1 MSTLKVDNIRH
12 NSATSDAITMASDG
26 TCTAKITGI
35 TGGGALSSRRLNING
50 SFLVWQRFRG
60 ATTSI
65 AVTDGSNEGYQAAD
79 RMLFKFGSSA
89 GGACTINRSTDVPT
103 RSGFVYSY
111 KIDVTTANSS
121 PSTND
126 HVQNEYLFEGQ
137 DILSSGWDY
146 KDPNSYLT
154 ISLYLKTNKS
164 GNPKLPLTFRLYDRT
179 NGNYRYYTEDVTIV
193 GTDWGR
199 YSISI
204 PGDASAGD
212 IQNTTTA
219 EAALFI
225 CWSFGSGMVGTTG
238 AWRTDGDRASSNS
251 ANFFDSTSN
260 EMYMTGLQ
268 IEVGN
273 TMTSY
278 EHRTYAEE
286 LIRCQRYYNKVYDVG
301 GQSGEK
307 PFLLGTYLSGS
318 ELACVVQFPQM
329 RGVPSLE
336 ITNGS
341 NKFMIRRNNASDNF
355 NTLTMRYGTTTTA
368 ELYTGSNVSGT
379 AGQCGIIR
387 GADTD
392 VYIAFKSEI

>member
-1 MSTLKVDNIRH
+1 MSTLKVDAIRH

-60 ATTSI
+60 ATNSI
-65 AVTDGSNEGYQAAD
+65 AVSDGSNEGFQAAD

-89 GGACTINRSTDVPT
+89 AGACTISRSTDVPT
-103 RSGFVYSY
+103 RSGFIYSY
-111 KIDVTTANSS
+111 KIDVTTANTVSGHS
-121 PSTND
+121 G

-146 KDPNSYLT
+146 KDPNSFLT

-164 GNPKLPLTFRLYDRT
+164 GNPKLPLTFRFKDT
-179 NGNYRYYTEDVTIV
+179 SNNYRYYTEDVTIV

-199 YSISI
+199 YSISV

-212 IQNTTTA
+212 IQNSVTA
-219 EAALFI
+219 EASLFI
-225 CWSFGSGMVGTTG
+225 GWSIGSVLVGTTG
-238 AWRTDGDRASSNS
+238 TWRSGGERASSNS

-392 VYIAFKSEI
+392 VYIAVQAEI

>member
-1 MSTLKVDNIRH
+1 MSTLKVDAIRH

-35 TGGGALSSRRLNING
+35 TGGGALSHRRLNING

-65 AVTDGSNEGYQAAD
+65 AVADGSNEGFQAAD
-79 RMLFKFGSSA
+79 RMLFKFGGGS
-89 GGACTINRSTDVPT
+89 GGAATISRSTDVPT

-111 KIDVTTANSS
+111 KIDVTTANSL
-121 PSTND
+121 STND
-126 HVQNEYLFEGQ
+126 HVQNEYIFEGQ

-164 GNPKLPLTFRLYDRT
+164 GNPKLPLTLRFNDSA
-179 NGNYRYYTEDVTIV
+179 GNYRYYTEDITIV
-193 GTDWGR
+193 GTGWGR

-204 PGDASAGD
+204 PGDASAND
-212 IQNTTTA
+212 IANNTTDGCT
-219 EAALFI
+219 LFI
-225 CWSFGSGMVGTTG
+225 CWSTGSGLVGTTG
-238 AWRTDGDRASSNS
+238 AWRSDSDRASSNS

-278 EHRTYAEE
+278 EHRTYGEE
-286 LIRCQRYYNKVYDVG
+286 LIRCQRYYNKVYDVE

-307 PFLLGTYLSGS
+307 PFLLGTYLTGS
-318 ELACVVQFPQM
+318 ELACVVQFPKM
-329 RGVPSLE
+329 RGVPSLD

-341 NKFMIRRNNASDNF
+341 SKFMIRRDNGSDHF
-355 NTLTMRYGTTTTA
+355 STFSMRYGTTTTA
-368 ELYTGSNVSGT
+368 ELFTGSNVSGT
-379 AGQCGIIR
+379 SGQCGIIR

-392 VYIAFKSEI
+392 VYIAFQAEI

>member
-50 SFLVWQRFRG
+50 SFLVWQRS
-60 ATTSI
+60 TSI

-89 GGACTINRSTDVPT
+89 GGACTISRSTDVPT
-103 RSGFVYSY
+103 RSGFIYSY
-111 KIDVTTANSS
+111 KIDVTTANSVS
-121 PSTND
+121 GHSG

-146 KDPNSYLT
+146 KDPNSFLT

-164 GNPKLPLTFRLYDRT
+164 GNPKLPLTFRLYDRS
-179 NGNYRYYTEDVTIV
+179 NNNYRYYTEDVTIV
-193 GTDWGR
+193 GTGWGR

-212 IQNTTTA
+212 IQNTVTG

-225 CWSFGSGMVGTTG
+225 GWSIGSGLVGTLGT
-238 AWRTDGDRASSNS
+238 WRSGGERASSNS

-268 IEVGN
+268 MEVGN

-278 EHRTYAEE
+278 EHRTYGEE
-286 LIRCQRYYNKVYDVG
+286 LIRCQRYYYKLPVVSASNSAPPAYVYH
-301 GQSGEK
+301 SSYK
-307 PFLLGTYLSGS
+307 M
-318 ELACVVQFPQM
+318 AVVWFP
-329 RGVPSLE
+329 
-336 ITNGS
+336 T
-341 NKFMIRRNNASDNF
+341 
-355 NTLTMRYGTTTTA
+355 TMRATPTCTFTMSTDNSGWNQLNNSTSHFKAYKSSAYDAGSSYYILTFEANA
-368 ELYTGSNVSGT
+368 E
-379 AGQCGIIR
+379 I
-387 GADTD
+387 
-392 VYIAFKSEI
+392 

>member
-50 SFLVWQRFRG
+50 SFLVWQRS
-60 ATTSI
+60 TSI
-65 AVTDGSNEGYQAAD
+65 AVSDGSNEGYQAAD

-89 GGACTINRSTDVPT
+89 GGACTISRSTDVPT
-103 RSGFVYSY
+103 RSGFIYSY
-111 KIDVTTANSS
+111 KIDVTTANSVS
-121 PSTND
+121 GNSA
-126 HVQNEYLFEGQ
+126 HVQNEYSFEGQ

-146 KDPNSYLT
+146 KDPNSFLT

-179 NGNYRYYTEDVTIV
+179 NNNYRYYTEDVTIV

-219 EAALFI
+219 EASLFI
-225 CWSFGSGMVGTTG
+225 GWSIGSNMIITTG
-238 AWRTDGDRASSNS
+238 TWRSDGGRRSSNS

-278 EHRTYAEE
+278 EHRTYADE
-286 LIRCQRYYNKVYDVG
+286 LQLCRRYFYKWVSSQAYSNFAMGYTTSATNVETVYQLPVEMRSSPTLQTSGTFRLVAYNYSAGQRVSNLSNITIHRSHPRSPYFRATASG
-301 GQSGEK
+301 MQIGQFGE
-307 PFLLGTYLSGS
+307 FGDSGS
-318 ELACVVQFPQM
+318 
-329 RGVPSLE
+329 
-336 ITNGS
+336 
-341 NKFMIRRNNASDNF
+341 NNA
-355 NTLTMRYGTTTTA
+355 TMSFSA
-368 ELYTGSNVSGT
+368 E
-379 AGQCGIIR
+379 I
-387 GADTD
+387 
-392 VYIAFKSEI
+392 